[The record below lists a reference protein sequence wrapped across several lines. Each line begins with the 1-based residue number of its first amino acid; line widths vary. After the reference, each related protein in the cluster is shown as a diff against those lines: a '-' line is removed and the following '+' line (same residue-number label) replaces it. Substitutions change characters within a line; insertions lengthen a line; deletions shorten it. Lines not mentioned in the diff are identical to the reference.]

1 MTTMMTGS
9 SVQCAPRW
17 STRRRYERPTWG
29 PYWGRVAR
37 VLGRP
42 YMPWQQEAADIA
54 GEVDSRGRLCYN
66 EIVIT
71 VPRQSGK
78 TTLIL
83 SVVIG
88 RADAGA
94 AFGGRQ
100 RMLYAAQTREDA
112 RDKWKEDY
120 LEDMNQVRAIRGRYQ
135 VRIANGSE
143 KITWHSS
150 RSTFGPIATK
160 EKSGHGKVLDFGC
173 LDEAFAQDDGSVEAA
188 WLPAMI
194 TRPMA
199 QFWVPSTAGTD
210 LKSYFGEKVEAGR
223 LVTEAD
229 IGTGMAY
236 IEYSAP
242 EDAPPDSP
250 DVWRRCMPALGYT
263 QEIEAIQREFFRM
276 KLNDFKRAFL
286 NQWVGKVTDLVIP
299 ASKWEACQTDEEE
312 SPRATRP
319 VFSIDVSVDRAN
331 TCISMGAARPDGRA
345 IVRVIDY
352 RPGTGWVVDRIKE
365 LRDEYDPAAIIID
378 GAGPARSLL
387 DDLVDQYIDPYVMT
401 AQDMVAACGAF
412 YDATADPA
420 DQGQR
425 VAVYP
430 EPVLDE
436 AVSGAERR
444 ELGDAWAW
452 TRKKSASQGLTD
464 ISPLV
469 AVTSAYWGQTRF
481 GDSPGDDFQ
490 GSYG

>member
-1 MTTMMTGS
+1 
-9 SVQCAPRW
+9 
-17 STRRRYERPTWG
+17 
-29 PYWGRVAR
+29 
-37 VLGRP
+37 
-42 YMPWQQEAADIA
+42 MPWQQAAADIA

-83 SVVIG
+83 SVVLG
-88 RADAGA
+88 RADAGEP
-94 AFGGRQ
+94 FGGRQ

-120 LEDMNQVRAIRGRYQ
+120 LEDMNQVRAIRGLYQ
-135 VRIANGSE
+135 TRIANGSE
-143 KITWHSS
+143 KITWLSS

-173 LDEAFAQDDGSVEAA
+173 LDEAFAQEDDSVEAA

-199 QFWVPSTAGTD
+199 QFWVPSTAGNDMDT
-210 LKSYFGEKVEAGR
+210 YFGGKVKDGR
-223 LVTEAD
+223 LASMAD
-229 IGTGMAY
+229 IGSGMAY

-242 EDAPPDSP
+242 DNAPADSP
-250 DVWRRCMPALGYT
+250 DVWRACMPALGYT
-263 QEIEAIQREFFRM
+263 QEIESIEREFHRM
-276 KLNDFKRAFL
+276 KLNAFRRAFL
-286 NQWVGKVTDLVIP
+286 NQWVGKVTDMVIP
-299 ASKWEACQTDEEE
+299 AERWEVCRTDEDE

-319 VFSIDVSVDRAN
+319 VISIDVSADRAH
-331 TCISMGAARPDGRA
+331 TCIAIGAARPDGRT

-352 RPGTGWVVDRIKE
+352 REGTAGVVQRVLD

-378 GAGPARSLL
+378 GAGPVRSLL
-387 DDLVDQYIDPYVMT
+387 EDLRAEYVEPHVMSS
-401 AQDMVAACGAF
+401 QDMVAACGAF
-412 YDATADPA
+412 YDAVVPA
-420 DQGQR
+420 AGHEPR
-425 VAVYP
+425 VAVYS
-430 EPVLDE
+430 EPVLED
-436 AVSGAERR
+436 AVVAAERR

-452 TRKKSASQGLTD
+452 TRKKSASIGQAD

-481 GDSPGDDFQ
+481 GDQPGDNFS
-490 GSYG
+490 GGYG